1 MPTQAIIPVTPG
13 SGLDLDAV
21 SLVIGVN
28 TVFREVLVL
37 ADPTSATELATVSG
51 GALHVSEAALD
62 GCITANVLAVSLPT
76 ATVTTLTPPTAA
88 AIAAAIVSN
97 PPTVSVTTA
106 NLETAAATTTVWTS
120 ATPLNTILSVSTVG
134 FGNITVGFIN
144 SGNTAGG
151 VLAFECTVDGTTWI
165 GLDVVPVGGGV
176 NSQFI
181 SAYTLGGGF
190 GAGTQS
196 WQMFCGGLY
205 AVRVRLSSVITNT
218 GSATLWL
225 RPSFVG
231 TEFAQYVFQNNQ
243 ANLLMTA
250 YPGATFPISIDSGQI
265 AAGAA
270 AAGAF
275 ADGSVFVRSNAAA
288 TFPVTATIAA
298 SQTIAVTN
306 TGTFVVQ
313 ATLAAE
319 TTKVIGTVNQG
330 TSPWVISGAVTT
342 SGTVTATLNAE
353 TTKVIGTIRVIGN
366 IGGVMDTTLGSTKP
380 ANVLQVGGNDGT
392 NAYALPLASGGGK
405 LLVTADAITVA
416 AAQTLATV
424 TTVGTVTTVTNPVLD
439 KPAAP
444 TTATWSQ
451 AAITFNSSGDNTLVA
466 GVGGQTIRVM
476 RIFFVNSD
484 AATATNITIKDSTPT
499 SFSGAF
505 LLNSGGFFSG
515 APSGEPLFVT
525 ASGKGFQLNSSA
537 AVQISGVIWYTIS

>member
-319 TTKVIGTVNQG
+319 TTKVIGT
-330 TSPWVISGAVTT
+330 
-342 SGTVTATLNAE
+342 
-353 TTKVIGTIRVIGN
+353 IRVIGN